1 VCVLFAFINFWFI
14 WIEFKDGSFLEIG
27 NQVTPAE
34 ARRYAISQIQEES
47 QIPQE
52 RSKHTGFAFD
62 SLGYESFFA
71 A

>member
-1 VCVLFAFINFWFI
+1 MLFAFINFWFI
-14 WIEFKDGSFLEIG
+14 WIEFKDGSSPMIIRLLEIG
-27 NQVTPAE
+27 NQVMPAE
-34 ARRYAISQIQEES
+34 ARRYAIS